1 MLPKK
6 ERQDETQLITK
17 IDGLLSFISP
27 LLNANVLFL
36 QVFVEPHPLYDEF
49 EFGHFLHQKQKSC

>member
-1 MLPKK
+1 
-6 ERQDETQLITK
+6 
-17 IDGLLSFISP
+17 
-27 LLNANVLFL
+27 L